1 MIYTNIYGTKL
12 TLLNKEDIS
21 DLYSKSCFY
30 VTAFYDYPNE
40 YIVAYGFTDE
50 PTAVEYS
57 RLITKLFL
65 LRTRVFR
72 SVVDSTLNLP
82 NCEDIL
88 YDSGYLYTDCLKR
101 EAILSKKNTEDLDTC
116 HIPHQYNGSN
126 DFEDLFSL

>member
-1 MIYTNIYGTKL
+1 MIYTNIYGTQL

-57 RLITKLFL
+57 RLITKMFL
-65 LRTRVFR
+65 LRTRVYR
-72 SVVDSTLNLP
+72 SVMDSKPSLSSS
-82 NCEDIL
+82 EDFR

-101 EAILSKKNTEDLDTC
+101 EAILSKKNQNDLDTC
-116 HIPHQYNGSN
+116 IQPHQYNGLN
-126 DFEDLFSL
+126 DFDDLFSL

>member
-82 NCEDIL
+82 NCEDIR